1 MYFFTDVRRVYYIL
15 IALLLYQ
22 TGKAEDSQTSTQNV
36 ILKLESVALL
46 GIATGDVSLVIEGAT
61 EAGAPITTTT
71 EDESTRLRITSLAE
85 ADKNRV
91 ITAKISKELSGSEL
105 LVQAKPA
112 STANFVGE
120 PGTYADPIVL
130 TTTDQNVVIDIGTCW
145 SGTGEEDGYVIK
157 YLFRIASTINGEPY
171 EENTTVVV
179 TYTLSDES

>member
-1 MYFFTDVRRVYYIL
+1 MTYNKTGWLILTFFTLL
-15 IALLLYQ
+15 IS
-22 TGKAEDSQTSTQNV
+22 KSIRAEDSETSSHSV

-61 EAGAPITTTT
+61 EAGAPITTVT

-85 ADKNRV
+85 EGKDRL

-120 PGTYADPIVL
+120 PGTYADPVVL
-130 TTTDQNVVIDIGTCW
+130 TTTDQNVILDIGTCW

-157 YLFRIASTINGEPY
+157 YLFRLASTIDGEPY

-179 TYTLSDES
+179 TFTLSDES